1 MSRQIPIIEAL
12 DTRYPETSRVKH
24 DRYLQLLGCIENG
37 IKIFIRYR
45 FVQSPGRKSD
55 ADETKIIH
63 RPPQLPNGL
72 GHIAQRQNGEAFE
85 SIRGDLTIGVKPI
98 VIGPSDGA
106 SEIIVF
112 YPAASTERKS
122 RKECRYLYTLN
133 VHVF

>member
-1 MSRQIPIIEAL
+1 MIGICNCWAVS
-12 DTRYPETSRVKH
+12 K
-24 DRYLQLLGCIENG
+24 NG

>member
-12 DTRYPETSRVKH
+12 DTRYPETYRMEH
-24 DRYLQLLGCIENG
+24 NRYLQLLGCLENG
-37 IKIFIRYR
+37 IEIFIRYR
-45 FVQSPGRKSD
+45 FVQSPERKSD

-85 SIRGDLTIGVKPI
+85 SIRGDPTIGVKPI
-98 VIGPSDGA
+98 GIGPSDGA
-106 SEIIVF
+106 SEITVV

-122 RKECRYLYTLN
+122 GKSAAICIP
-133 VHVF
+133 